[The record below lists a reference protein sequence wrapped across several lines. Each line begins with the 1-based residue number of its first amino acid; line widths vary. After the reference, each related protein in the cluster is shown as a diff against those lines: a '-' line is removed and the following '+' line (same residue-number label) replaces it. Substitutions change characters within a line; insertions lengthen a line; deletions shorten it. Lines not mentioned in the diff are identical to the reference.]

1 MHHVYKSID
10 HSWGLACDSHLPV
23 VQAGNLRI
31 FVFLELRRII
41 AGAAVGVVVARR
53 DFVHLFAT
61 ETAGHSRTEDYQ
73 QTRYQN
79 HPTTALL
86 ASKSRPLV

>member
-1 MHHVYKSID
+1 VFRPETE
-10 HSWGLACDSHLPV
+10 ACDDSHLPM

-31 FVFLELRRII
+31 FVFLELRRVT

-73 QTRYQN
+73 QTGYQN

-86 ASKSRPLV
+86 VSKSRPLV